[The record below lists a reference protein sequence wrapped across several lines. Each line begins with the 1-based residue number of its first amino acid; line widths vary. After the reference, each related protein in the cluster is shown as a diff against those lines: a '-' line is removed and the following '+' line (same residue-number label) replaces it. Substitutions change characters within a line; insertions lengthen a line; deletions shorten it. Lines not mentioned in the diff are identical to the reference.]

1 MKFPLR
7 TAVAVAALFAATPAF
22 ADIEYH
28 RSSFDQGIL
37 VHTDGE
43 ESGTNVTGTLGSGP
57 GAPLIVHFMGDTTE
71 AGTVNTV
78 HLQNG
83 NGQAELTGIDFGGD
97 GVNLLSGDIFLN
109 ATLSATTGNIGFSWI
124 ELAFQG
130 VTADSVQ
137 FTLTMLGEP
146 DWVSPVFALDDSGE
160 AKFAFLALN
169 NEQILNLHYA
179 FTGGTGT
186 EAVRQV
192 RIIQG
197 PGAPPVV
204 PEPGTWA
211 PMLLGFG
218 AVGYAM
224 RRRRKVAIRQVA

>member
-7 TAVAVAALFAATPAF
+7 TAVAVGALLAATPAF

-43 ESGTNVTGTLGSGP
+43 ESGTNVTGTLGGGP
-57 GAPLIVHFMGDTTE
+57 GSPLIVHFMGDTTE

-83 NGQAELTGIDFGGD
+83 NGQAELTGIDFGGE

-109 ATLSATTGNIGFSWI
+109 ADLGDTTGDIGFSWI
-124 ELAFQG
+124 ELAFEGIDATQ
-130 VTADSVQ
+130 VQ

-146 DWVSPVFALDDSGE
+146 DWVSPIFELDDSGE
-160 AKFAFLALN
+160 AKFAFRAIN
-169 NEQILNLHYA
+169 GEQILNLHYD
-179 FTGGTGT
+179 FLGGSA

-197 PGAPPVV
+197 EGAPPVV

-211 PMLLGFG
+211 MMLLGFG
-218 AVGYAM
+218 AVGYSM
-224 RRRRKVAIRQVA
+224 RRRRRSFIRQVA